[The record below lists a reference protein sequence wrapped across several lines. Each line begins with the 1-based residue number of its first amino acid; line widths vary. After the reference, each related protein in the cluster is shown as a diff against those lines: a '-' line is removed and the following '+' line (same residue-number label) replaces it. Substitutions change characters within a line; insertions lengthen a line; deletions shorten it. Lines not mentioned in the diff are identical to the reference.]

1 MVSDWLGKENTTY
14 WIKVL
19 ILVKQTSE
27 WDEDRESPIV
37 VEEPFNAVVRDTFR
51 IQKNTKHSN
60 TIQFKSSTTDQ
71 YHIP

>member
-14 WIKVL
+14 WIEVL
-19 ILVKQTSE
+19 ILVKQTSK